1 MENSGTPR
9 ERWDGSRTGVYL
21 GVLGMDYTVLH
32 AKTLGPQ
39 NIGPYY
45 ASGKEFSF
53 GAGRIAY
60 TFGLHG
66 PCVMLTAACASSLLA
81 VHLAAQALRTGEC
94 DAALAGGVNLMLTPE
109 LSIFMDKIEALS
121 PAGVCRPFDAS
132 ADGVVRGEGCGV
144 LVLKRYADAVA
155 AGDRIW
161 AVVRGSATNHD
172 GRSAGSSPANGIT
185 RSKIWRAPVASLM
198 PLSI

>member
-1 MENSGTPR
+1 
-9 ERWDGSRTGVYL
+9 
-21 GVLGMDYTVLH
+21 
-32 AKTLGPQ
+32 
-39 NIGPYY
+39 
-45 ASGKEFSF
+45 SGKEFSF

-172 GRSAGSSPANGIT
+172 GRSAGLT
-185 RSKIWRAPVASLM
+185 APNPV
-198 PLSI
+198 